1 MPNINIPITRPTYP
15 CGARCWIRVTKVTPT
30 QPLIA
35 PEKSRRTAACQ
46 TVCVVATSVMSNPMA
61 TTRAAL
67 STPRRRM
74 ATAPAVS
81 APASAPNPEAEKRIP
96 NPCGPA
102 ASGPFASTGS
112 PTNVAPAKPKKK
124 TEAMMIIVRSSGPR
138 PCDQIQPRTLRHR
151 PDRPRRSGDKQQEER
166 GDQEAGRVDG
176 KPAGGAHAG
185 DQEPGRGRRG
195 HQHDLVGHRVQRGCG
210 AQQPGV
216 REFRGDRRGGGKE
229 ESLDDPK
236 EERQRVDGR
245 QGDPV
250 GRRERGDG
258 PHDDRAEEIREEHDR
273 ARPQAVAGHAAEEH
287 EDGPR
292 DRLQHQDRAERPAA
306 SRQRKDQPGEGHELE
321 LVPDERDR
329 LPDPEGPVVADAER
343 RQQDDA
349 RGRPRGLP
357 IPILDTLHGFGH
369 SASSPQSTR
378 GRVQCSKG
386 GRTVASRCYNKR
398 ETMPANLTPDYRAA
412 ERKWKEATTPPDK
425 LAALEEMLA
434 TIPKHKGTEK
444 MQADIQ
450 RRIAKT
456 RSEMQQRRKGAV
468 RQKPFYHVEK
478 EGAGQVVL
486 VGAPN
491 AGKSSILR
499 ALSRA
504 EPEGADYP
512 FTTRVPLPGMV
523 SFENVQIQL
532 VDLPPLTVDLSEG
545 WLYGIIRSADAVL
558 IIVDLGDEDVL
569 SQTQT
574 VLA

>member
-124 TEAMMIIVRSSGPR
+124 TEAMMIIVSS
-138 PCDQIQPRTLRHR
+138 
-151 PDRPRRSGDKQQEER
+151 R
-166 GDQEAGRVDG
+166 GCGT
-176 KPAGGAHAG
+176 PAGGAHAG

-195 HQHDLVGHRVQRGCG
+195 HQHDLVGHLVQRIRR

-216 REFRGDRRGGGKE
+216 HEFRGDRRGGGKE
-229 ESLDDPK
+229 ECLDDPK

-250 GRRERGDG
+250 GRRERRDG

-273 ARPQAVAGHAAEEH
+273 ARPQAVAGHAAEDH

-306 SRQRKDQPGEGHELE
+306 SRQRKNQPGEGHELE

-329 LPDPEGPVVADAER
+329 LPDPEVPVVADAER
-343 RQQDDA
+343 RQQGDA

-357 IPILDTLHGFGH
+357 IPVLATLHGFAH
-369 SASSPQSTR
+369 SASPPQSTR
-378 GRVQCSKG
+378 GRVQCSKS

-398 ETMPANLTPDYRAA
+398 ETKP
-412 ERKWKEATTPPDK
+412 TPPGG
-425 LAALEEMLA
+425 ACSVARAGGRWRAVA
-434 TIPKHKGTEK
+434 TIS
-444 MQADIQ
+444 A
-450 RRIAKT
+450 RRC
-456 RSEMQQRRKGAV
+456 
-468 RQKPFYHVEK
+468 
-478 EGAGQVVL
+478 
-486 VGAPN
+486 
-491 AGKSSILR
+491 
-499 ALSRA
+499 
-504 EPEGADYP
+504 
-512 FTTRVPLPGMV
+512 
-523 SFENVQIQL
+523 
-532 VDLPPLTVDLSEG
+532 PPT
-545 WLYGIIRSADAVL
+545 
-558 IIVDLGDEDVL
+558 
-569 SQTQT
+569 
-574 VLA
+574 